1 MKKLFL
7 AVIFFASVGFAHG
20 QQVCIDQATADKCY
34 EAAERAKSQEV
45 TITGLR
51 SSIEERDRIIEELKI
66 KLAIEGQKAVD
77 SDKEN
82 LRLIA
87 IIESLLKSYTK
98 PKKWGIIVF

>member
-1 MKKLFL
+1 MRSLIFAFILL
-7 AVIFFASVGFAHG
+7 AGGTVAYG

-34 EAAERAKSQEV
+34 EAAERAKSQEA
-45 TITGLR
+45 TIAGLKE
-51 SSIEERDRIIEELKI
+51 SVAERDRIIEDLKI

-77 SDKEN
+77 YEKEN

-87 IIESLLKSYTK
+87 ILEGLIKSYTK